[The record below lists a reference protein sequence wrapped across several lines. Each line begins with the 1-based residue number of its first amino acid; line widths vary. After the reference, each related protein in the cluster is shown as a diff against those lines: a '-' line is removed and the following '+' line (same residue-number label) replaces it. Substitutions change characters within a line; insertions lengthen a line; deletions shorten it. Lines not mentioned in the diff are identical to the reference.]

1 MNRQIKFRGK
11 PIDPYYDVDFVYG
24 FYMEDLKDG
33 EVVPYIFDEQIKAEV
48 LPDSV
53 GQFSGLKD
61 KNGTEIFEGDIIKFR
76 GYGHADGTIG
86 EMKWDDVLGGFYI
99 TTCYDNDVLE
109 HSDSVCEVIGTI
121 HTTPELLTDKQTNNE

>member
-11 PIDPYYDVDFVYG
+11 PIDPYYDIDFVFG

-48 LPDSV
+48 LPESV

-61 KNGTEIFEGDIIKFR
+61 KNGTEIYEGDVVFIVFGILNTKEYFAVKFEE
-76 GYGHADGTIG
+76 GSFI
-86 EMKWDDVLGGFYI
+86 FY
-99 TTCYDNDVLE
+99 
-109 HSDSVCEVIGTI
+109 SDEQYVNLKFENCKEVEVCGTI
-121 HTTPELLTDKQTNNE
+121 HTTPELLTDKNK